1 MPSGQLMIFLSRKKV
16 ITWRHMHSV
25 EILVNHFQKF
35 MIMWLQ
41 RRVWIL
47 AKMAHSNAW
56 SHVIINYARSMDQ
69 NCDGYVVTWLDPFRS
84 KIITPFISN
93 SNRVL
98 NRGASFRWSFGP
110 LSAWRRID
118 STTILITHPSLENIC
133 FQSPF
138 EFMAEEDYT
147 CGIQSRMALL
157 SQPDGDFDAIKM
169 KTLFDLTFKVE
180 TLYDSIST
188 STSLQA
194 LTLTDDEV

>member
-1 MPSGQLMIFLSRKKV
+1 MKK
-16 ITWRHMHSV
+16 I
-25 EILVNHFQKF
+25 
-35 MIMWLQ
+35 
-41 RRVWIL
+41 
-47 AKMAHSNAW
+47 
-56 SHVIINYARSMDQ
+56 Y
-69 NCDGYVVTWLDPFRS
+69 
-84 KIITPFISN
+84 
-93 SNRVL
+93 
-98 NRGASFRWSFGP
+98 
-110 LSAWRRID
+110 
-118 STTILITHPSLENIC
+118 